1 MSSGRSVTTRELL
14 DLRDQEWR
22 RSLSRVSLG
31 AEVLDGI
38 RVEDRAQALDC
49 LGRAV
54 SSAPSWDHHKE
65 LHRWPAVQ
73 VVVTTGIAADHYAS
87 GTFWPYLHDAL
98 WEHKVQ
104 AVHGK
109 QAFQSL
115 WGRAF
120 LDNLGA
126 LGLPTF
132 SDSDDAGTRYVGRIL
147 MHCGMPTLCLPDY
160 FGLVGDQRSRQSG
173 LTPESFVSWA
183 AGRADRGQL
192 HGVAKPVNR
201 FLRYGADYAVD
212 VTARVFDLLDAVV
225 EGSDGADA
233 GLPER
238 FLTVARNMQT
248 EGLVRRASRVSVAGI
263 AAAGDQQPRIVL
275 EPFGLGVMLR
285 LPGIEVAL
293 GRSVEWVVD
302 ADGDRQRVSTRA
314 RVLGFEESAP
324 PTDVPLSRPA
334 RAVAAALVGRE
345 DLTTSIL
352 VVDEAAPLLAFD
364 ESGELRVPGLP
375 LPGRPMWLL
384 FPGLPGDLK
393 VEGASKVLTESP
405 LPPGWSG
412 WCLLLVDLVHAQS
425 VRVSD
430 DGVRRAVRRHSSARV
445 ATAEPVPGVRTTHG
459 RPVHAQLPVIS
470 LPEDLR
476 SAEWEVA
483 LLDERDE
490 VVTRWR
496 SGTDGGDP
504 QALWDQISRP
514 LVGSYTVRVR
524 GPWGRGTRRSF
535 DIVEGLSASSSPRWR
550 WFSAGGLQPCTT
562 RVAAAPGVMLTQ
574 DVLSLAG
581 NEREVLLR
589 AGAHDTWLSLVIV
602 PPHMTVAY
610 QTQDASLPPSIRPQ
624 ALFQEEVVAEPG
636 RLVLDVGDVAEPRL
650 HYLVSGSSVQTIQ
663 PGSGR
668 NGVYPFDLA
677 RLTDTLAV
685 HPKGVLALDP
695 DGGLVIGHIRPQKLF
710 NDIMLLGHT
719 VELSDVV
726 AVEGLTAVVYATHAP
741 WLPPAAV
748 AVVDGRV
755 DLPAHLQDAG
765 PLLVLVR
772 IEDPWMPQE
781 ISEWPNPGEAW
792 LLEGFGHVITD
803 NPQLTQ
809 LSAFLAG
816 DQSLSEEIKE
826 FKALWTT
833 RGLLPRLGLAARRE
847 EITER
852 LDQVLN
858 SHPREALLAVSESR
872 ASIDVI
878 PSMLVRSGLVWAN
891 LSEAHDDAP
900 PLWSTRNALAAT
912 LLSAADAGWSAD
924 EIEAA
929 VEVCGA
935 VVTELLEGKDK
946 AAHAGRLD
954 QGSQV
959 FDAQPQIRE
968 QFVREMGLVP
978 AGLLSE
984 DSRVLA
990 VMEYVKNRRDPRL
1003 ERLARNAHLVL
1014 ESCTKLLAYLKDPV
1028 ADAAVAARRPPDTAG
1043 GWRVIP
1049 TISLTYAFA
1058 ARHAAR
1064 GNHAAATWLADRQ
1077 RNAWSSIAEVA
1088 PAMVTTD
1095 IILAELLVSS
1105 TTTPSEGTP

>member
-1 MSSGRSVTTRELL
+1 MSDSGSPKSVTTRELL
-14 DLRDQEWR
+14 DIRNEQWR
-22 RSLSRVSLG
+22 SALDKVSFV

-38 RVEDRAQALDC
+38 LPEDRVQALDC
-49 LGRAV
+49 LGRVLNQSAV
-54 SSAPSWDHHKE
+54 REHPRI
-65 LHRWPAVQ
+65 LRRWPAVH
-73 VVVTTGIAADHYAS
+73 VVATTGVAADYYVS
-87 GTFWPYLHDAL
+87 GTFWPHLLDVL
-98 WEHKVQ
+98 GVRGLQ
-104 AVHGK
+104 N
-109 QAFQSL
+109 FQSI
-115 WGRAF
+115 WGLAF
-120 LDNLGA
+120 LDNLGR

-132 SDSDDAGTRYVGRIL
+132 NDSDDAGTRYVGRIL
-147 MHCGMPTLCLPDY
+147 MHCGMPTLCLPEY
-160 FGLVGDQRSRQSG
+160 FGLVSDQRSRQPG

-183 AGRADRGQL
+183 TGRADRGQL
-192 HGVAKPVNR
+192 HNVAKPVSR
-201 FLRYGADYAVD
+201 FLHYGGDYAVD

-225 EGSDGADA
+225 GGSDGADA

-238 FLTVARNMQT
+238 FQTVARSMGAK
-248 EGLVRRASRVSVAGI
+248 GLVHGASRTSVTGSAT
-263 AAAGDQQPRIVL
+263 AADQQPRIVL
-275 EPFGLGVMLR
+275 EPFGLGVVLR
-285 LPGIEVAL
+285 LPGVDAGL

-302 ADGDRQRVSTRA
+302 ADGERQRVSTRA
-314 RVLGFEESAP
+314 RLAGFEESAP

-334 RAVAAALVGRE
+334 RAVAAALAGRE
-345 DLTTSIL
+345 DLTASIL
-352 VVDEAAPLLAFD
+352 VVDDTAPLLAFD
-364 ESGELRVPGLP
+364 ENGELRAPGLP
-375 LPGRPMWLL
+375 LHGRPMWLL
-384 FPGLPGDLK
+384 FPGTPDELR
-393 VEGASKVLTESP
+393 VEGADKVLTESP

-412 WCLLLVDLVHAQS
+412 WCLLLVDLDDAQS
-425 VRVSD
+425 VRVGD
-430 DGVRRAVRRHSSARV
+430 DGARRGVRRHSSARV
-445 ATAEPVPGVRTTHG
+445 ATTEPVPGVRTAQG
-459 RPVHAQLPVIS
+459 RPVHAELPTIS
-470 LPEDLR
+470 LPQDLS
-476 SAEWEVA
+476 SADWDVS

-496 SGTDGGDP
+496 SGTHGGDP

-535 DIVEGLSASSSPRWR
+535 DIVEGLSVSYSPKWR
-550 WFSAGGLQPCTT
+550 RFSAGGLQPCTA
-562 RVAAAPGVMLTQ
+562 RVAAAPEVTLTQ
-574 DVLSLAG
+574 DLLRLAG
-581 NEREVLLR
+581 NEREALLR
-589 AGAHDTWLSLVIV
+589 AGAHDTWLSLVVV

-610 QTQDASLPPSIRPQ
+610 QTQGASLPPSIRPLT
-624 ALFQEEVVAEPG
+624 LFQEEVVTDAG
-636 RLVLDVGDVAEPRL
+636 QLVLGVGDVAEPRL
-650 HYLVSGSSVQTIQ
+650 HYLVSGSPVQTIE

-668 NGVYPFDLA
+668 NGVYPFNLA

-685 HPKGVLALDP
+685 HPKGVLSLDP
-695 DGGLVIGHIRPQKLF
+695 DGGLIIGHIRPQKLF
-710 NDIMLLGHT
+710 SDIMLLGRA
-719 VELSDVV
+719 VELSEVV
-726 AVEGLTAVVYATHAP
+726 AVEGLTAVVYAAHAP
-741 WLPPAAV
+741 WLPPASV

-781 ISEWPNPGEAW
+781 IPEWPAPGEAW

-803 NPQLTQ
+803 NPQLTR
-809 LSAFLAG
+809 LSAFLSG
-816 DQSLSEEIKE
+816 DQALSEEVTE

-833 RGLLPRLGLAARRE
+833 RGLISRLGLATRRA

-878 PSMLVRSGLVWAN
+878 PSMLVRSGLVWAD
-891 LSEAHDDAP
+891 LTDAHDDAP
-900 PLWSTRNALAAT
+900 PLWSTRNAMAAT

-929 VEVCGA
+929 VEVCGD
-935 VVTELLEGKDK
+935 VLTELLGGKDK
-946 AAHAGRLD
+946 AAQAGRLD
-954 QGSQV
+954 QGSQA

-1028 ADAAVAARRPPDTAG
+1028 ADAAVAARRPPDTTG

-1058 ARHAAR
+1058 ARHAVR

-1088 PAMVTTD
+1088 PGMVTTD

-1105 TTTPSEGTP
+1105 TTTSSEGTP